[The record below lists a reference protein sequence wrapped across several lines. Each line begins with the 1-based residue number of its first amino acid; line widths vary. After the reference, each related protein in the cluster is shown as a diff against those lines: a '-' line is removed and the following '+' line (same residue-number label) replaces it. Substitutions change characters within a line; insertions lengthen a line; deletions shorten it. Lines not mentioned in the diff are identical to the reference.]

1 MGLAGTRRV
10 EGQDLL
16 YGADVAGRVPD
27 RSVSALTKFMG
38 DVGYEVVAENAD
50 NKTDL
55 QQSQM
60 DNVINLKPKAII

>member
-1 MGLAGTRRV
+1 
-10 EGQDLL
+10 
-16 YGADVAGRVPD
+16 
-27 RSVSALTKFMG
+27 MG